1 MIGYLL
7 AVSTNERK
15 SRSEIIHCNPD
26 SRKDELKCLV
36 HCQLEGHTFGTCEP
50 FFEPHICVC
59 FN

>member
-15 SRSEIIHCNPD
+15 SRIDIVSCNPD

-36 HCQLEGHTFGTCEP
+36 HCQLKGFTFGRCGP
-50 FFEPHICVC
+50 FKDHHICLC
-59 FN
+59 FD